1 MTNLSLF
8 LLLHLPP
15 SLSLSPSLP
24 SSLLPPSAFLP
35 YSWIR
40 FPVRNLGGTLLG
52 EVSVWRGMVGV
63 TFTRVLK
70 YNVVSLDGI
79 SLERLQLIGP
89 RS

>member
-1 MTNLSLF
+1 MTLSVF
-8 LLLHLPP
+8 LLLLLPP
-15 SLSLSPSLP
+15 SLASPSLP
-24 SSLLPPSAFLP
+24 SFLLPPSAFVP

-70 YNVVSLDGI
+70 YNVVSLVGI
-79 SLERLQLIGP
+79 PLERMQLIGP

>member
-1 MTNLSLF
+1 M
-8 LLLHLPP
+8 
-15 SLSLSPSLP
+15 
-24 SSLLPPSAFLP
+24 
-35 YSWIR
+35 
-40 FPVRNLGGTLLG
+40 RNLGGTLLG